1 MQKTKKSVIIC
12 RRLDERRANMMILDR
27 KGSKKTKICI
37 YTKKAN
43 SNKVMSRKTLIKRF
57 CDSDYTPLYE
67 NRYVR

>member
-1 MQKTKKSVIIC
+1 
-12 RRLDERRANMMILDR
+12 MMILDR

-43 SNKVMSRKTLIKRF
+43 NNKVMSRKTLIKRF